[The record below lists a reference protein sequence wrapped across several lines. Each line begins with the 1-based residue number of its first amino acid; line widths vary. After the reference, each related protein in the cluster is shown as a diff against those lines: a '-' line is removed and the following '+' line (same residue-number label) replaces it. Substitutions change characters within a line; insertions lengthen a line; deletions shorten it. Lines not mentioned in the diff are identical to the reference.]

1 MENARDFNEDFV
13 LLEFVDESFMSRGK
27 IYHENI
33 LDKNS
38 KYSWTE
44 DDPIFVYLNA
54 NHLGIHVGDPASVD
68 QNEGREENQTQEIK
82 FNLLKSSNDK
92 YPPIRRRVN
101 GMERFFLEIADE
113 KLAEKFDSRF
123 RAKKSFER
131 LETEFNIVLDIML
144 TDSFYSFTEQ
154 SDLAVPLKNEQEG
167 SMLQNYQNLTS
178 AGLNK
183 ISKIYNK
190 FKDSNIDIY
199 SLEHGLISKIDNNCN
214 SEIKITLQPKRNLV
228 SIDNAFYLKQ
238 ICLAKKEMTSVPM

>member
-92 YPPIRRRVN
+92 YKTKQHQSSCQCQHP
-101 GMERFFLEIADE
+101 GQA
-113 KLAEKFDSRF
+113 
-123 RAKKSFER
+123 
-131 LETEFNIVLDIML
+131 IVPQGD
-144 TDSFYSFTEQ
+144 FPQGHGQNWREGREGRH
-154 SDLAVPLKNEQEG
+154 AV
-167 SMLQNYQNLTS
+167 
-178 AGLNK
+178 
-183 ISKIYNK
+183 
-190 FKDSNIDIY
+190 
-199 SLEHGLISKIDNNCN
+199 
-214 SEIKITLQPKRNLV
+214 
-228 SIDNAFYLKQ
+228 
-238 ICLAKKEMTSVPM
+238 